1 MAVGVVFAL
10 FFVAFGLGLPILR
23 WLLIEGE
30 TDEDDVVDR
39 EAAAAAAREQ
49 YRRQHRARGA
59 ADDE

>member
-30 TDEDDVVDR
+30 TDGDDVVDR
-39 EAAAAAAREQ
+39 EAAAAAREQ
-49 YRRQHRARGA
+49 YRRQH
-59 ADDE
+59 

>member
-1 MAVGVVFAL
+1 MAAGVVFAP
-10 FFVAFGLGLPILR
+10 FVVALGLGLPILR

-30 TDEDDVVDR
+30 TDGDDVVDR

-49 YRRQHRARGA
+49 YRRQHRPRGP